1 MAFPLIRRRA
11 LLDAQDKLQSLSAE
25 YQNFRRRNAD
35 IEKTA
40 HQNGQLQA
48 AMEFLPVYDNLVRAL
63 EQPCSDEAYAEGIR
77 MTKKTLLKAMEALN
91 ITEIPALG
99 QPFDP
104 ELHEA
109 LEHIEDEQ
117 LSENTVAKVV
127 LTGFRQDGR
136 VLRHALV
143 IVAN

>member
-1 MAFPLIRRRA
+1 MAFPLIHRRA
-11 LLDAQDKLQSLSAE
+11 LLEAQDKLQALNAE

-35 IEKTA
+35 AEKTA
-40 HQNGQLQA
+40 YQNGQAQA
-48 AMEFLPVYDNLVRAL
+48 ALEFLPVYDNLVRAL

-77 MTKKTLLKAMEALN
+77 MTKKTLLKAMETLN

-104 ELHEA
+104 RFHEA
-109 LEHIEDEQ
+109 LEHIEDED
-117 LSENTVAKVV
+117 LAENTVVRVV
-127 LTGFRQDGR
+127 LTGFRQDDR

>member
-1 MAFPLIRRRA
+1 MNFPLISRRK
-11 LLDAQDKLQSLSAE
+11 LWEAQDKLQSLTAE
-25 YQNFRRRNAD
+25 YQNFRHRNAD
-35 IEKTA
+35 IEKNA
-40 HQNGQLQA
+40 YQNGQSQA
-48 AMEFLPVYDNLVRAL
+48 ALEFLPVYDNLVRAL

-77 MTKKTLLKAMEALN
+77 MTKKSLLKALEALD

-109 LEHIEDEQ
+109 LEHIEDEN
-117 LSENTVAKVV
+117 LAENTVAKVV